1 MTENYLVLAFSMVD
15 RDKKG
20 YISTADLKKLFELL
34 DDTITDEEV
43 TQMIRIAGVKSGDKI
58 NFTEFVRYFYKTD
71 Y

>member
-1 MTENYLVLAFSMVD
+1 MIDHMSKNEDPAMTENYLVLAFSMVD

-43 TQMIRIAGVKSGDKI
+43 T
-58 NFTEFVRYFYKTD
+58 
-71 Y
+71 